1 MEKVINQKVM
11 QSYSKVS
18 KNMKKLDLIERH
30 LYTNESSPGMRKIQ
44 MIEKLIG
51 MMETNK
57 NMRIREMFEERQ
69 KLSVNQEEQ
78 KKAYQRKLEK
88 VKEVEMKFRNRKI
101 DESTAI
107 NELNGVRG

>member
-1 MEKVINQKVM
+1 
-11 QSYSKVS
+11 
-18 KNMKKLDLIERH
+18 MKKLDQIERH
-30 LYTNESSPGMRKIQ
+30 VHTNESSAGMRKIQ

-51 MMETNK
+51 MLETNK

-88 VKEVEMKFRNRKI
+88 VKEVEVKLRNRKI

-107 NELNGVRG
+107 DELNGLRG